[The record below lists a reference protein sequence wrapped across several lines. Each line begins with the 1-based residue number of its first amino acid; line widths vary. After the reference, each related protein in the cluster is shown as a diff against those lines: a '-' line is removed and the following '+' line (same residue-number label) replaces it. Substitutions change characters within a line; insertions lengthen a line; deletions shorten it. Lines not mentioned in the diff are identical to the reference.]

1 MNTLRYKKIPLVGIV
16 FFLPIFFSW
25 LFSCTARIDIHTEA
39 SAPRLVIYGSITTDT
54 MQHSIKITRSGGYF
68 STAKPEG
75 VSHAEVSIHTD
86 KETLFL
92 QESSTEA
99 GLYQTDGSVFGREG
113 ETYRL
118 SVAMDFDEDG
128 RQEVYEAVSYMPG
141 APRIDSIGFSPSLL
155 SDSYLEVLVWGYL
168 PEAEEN
174 YLSFHLYRNFEIVND
189 SLQGFFIIDD
199 RYMDKKEIAG
209 VSCFFLNQEKEDN
222 LLREGDVITVRIDG
236 ITKEYAS
243 FIRDAQSELWGSDPI
258 FSGPPANVQT
268 NIIGKN
274 SSGNLLVSGFFT
286 AFSGSKKTTVYR

>member
-1 MNTLRYKKIPLVGIV
+1 MNTPLYKKITLIGIA
-16 FFLPIFFSW
+16 FLPVFLSS
-25 LFSCTARIDIHTEA
+25 LFSCTERIDINTEA

-68 STAKPEG
+68 STSKPEG
-75 VSHAEVSIHTD
+75 ISHAAVSIRTD
-86 KETLFL
+86 KETFTL

-99 GLYQTDGSVFGREG
+99 GLYQTGKSVFGTEG

-118 SVAMDFDEDG
+118 SVALDFDEDG
-128 RQEVYEAVSYMPG
+128 RQETYEAVSYMPG
-141 APRIDSIGFSPSLL
+141 APRIDSIGFRPSLL
-155 SDSYLEVLVWGYL
+155 ADDYLEVAVWGYM

-199 RYMDKKEIAG
+199 RYMDKKEIVD
-209 VSCFFLNQEKEDN
+209 VSCFYLNQEEEQSI
-222 LLREGDVITVRIDG
+222 LREGDIITVRIDG
-236 ITKEYAS
+236 ITKEYAA
-243 FIRDAQSELWGSDPI
+243 FIKDAQSELWGSDPI

-268 NIIGKN
+268 NIISK
-274 SSGNLLVSGFFT
+274 SPSESILVSGFFT